1 VEDSNEI
8 KRALAEYRNTLK
20 KATKEGRVSTQR
32 ACRVAICR
40 LNEKLRVIEK
50 GKAQ

>member
-20 KATKEGRVSTQR
+20 KATQEGRVSTQR
-32 ACRVAICR
+32 ACRVAIFR
-40 LNEKLRVIEK
+40 LNEKLRQIEK
-50 GKAQ
+50 EKAQ

>member
-1 VEDSNEI
+1 MEDSKEI

-20 KATKEGRVSTQR
+20 KATQEGRVSTQR
-32 ACRVAICR
+32 ACRVAIFR
-40 LNEKLRVIEK
+40 LNEKLRLIEK